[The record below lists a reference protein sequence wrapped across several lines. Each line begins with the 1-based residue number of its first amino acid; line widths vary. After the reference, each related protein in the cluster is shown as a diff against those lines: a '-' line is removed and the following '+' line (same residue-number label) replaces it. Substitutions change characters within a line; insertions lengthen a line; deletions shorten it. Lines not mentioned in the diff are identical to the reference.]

1 MVLERLRDVP
11 GDRYRI
17 ERELGRCGMVTVYLA
32 EDLRHRRLIAHK
44 VIHAESAPRWR
55 PEDGDCP

>member
-17 ERELGRCGMVTVYLA
+17 ERELGRGGMVTVYLA
-32 EDLRHRRLIAHK
+32 EDLRHRGLIALK
-44 VIHAESAPRWR
+44 VIHAEIASRWR